1 MPEPPSIQC
10 DVDFLTHDLGVFP
23 RGHPVGDYGA
33 CLESERVSYVGYA
46 AAGPPARLGNASNVR
61 YTPIQDFECSD
72 GFTFETPFGRPDLR
86 FYYASIRNLEA
97 FLDPT
102 AVAEENEVILACET
116 LLGRVDGTL
125 APLCRPLNTYE
136 SINGID
142 GSRHFKSMD
151 FSTSAGPPLKGVKS
165 DHFPFE
171 EGNEPRRR
179 MGPAVERLYRD
190 FIARLSSGRN
200 CTVYYKAC
208 FKDEPR
214 LPGKYARLFSAAPS
228 HVVVA
233 MRQYFSPI
241 TALLVANQD
250 RLGIMIG
257 LNPESR
263 EWDAFARR
271 LCRHGFTN
279 VRDGDYSR
287 FDKNQAK
294 NIILAILEIIIPHL
308 CRILLYTAKQTK
320 LTMALFRLV
329 VYPWIMFGRDVF
341 QIWGFN
347 ISGWPWTTMLNCL
360 VNLIYA
366 MLAYGDVANIATFF
380 DNVEIGVFGDDV
392 IWSSSKFT
400 FEHFQRGMQRRNV
413 KFTSA
418 SKDGQVN
425 CGLDKVTFLKRSF
438 RFDDATSRYFAPL
451 LDESIMKMVCLVSKR
466 HAGQSTPCFQTTVE

>member
-1 MPEPPSIQC
+1 
-10 DVDFLTHDLGVFP
+10 
-23 RGHPVGDYGA
+23 
-33 CLESERVSYVGYA
+33 
-46 AAGPPARLGNASNVR
+46 
-61 YTPIQDFECSD
+61 
-72 GFTFETPFGRPDLR
+72 
-86 FYYASIRNLEA
+86 
-97 FLDPT
+97 
-102 AVAEENEVILACET
+102 
-116 LLGRVDGTL
+116 
-125 APLCRPLNTYE
+125 
-136 SINGID
+136 
-142 GSRHFKSMD
+142 MD

-179 MGPAVERLYRD
+179 RGPAVERLYRD

-451 LDESIMKMVCLVSKR
+451 LDESIMKMVCVGLEETRGPKHSLFSDNSRIEEMCENFNRSVALRSEEEFDVWMDRLKEAIAHVNSIPGYSIKPR
-466 HAGQSTPCFQTTVE
+466 LSTRFELLATMGLDSPW